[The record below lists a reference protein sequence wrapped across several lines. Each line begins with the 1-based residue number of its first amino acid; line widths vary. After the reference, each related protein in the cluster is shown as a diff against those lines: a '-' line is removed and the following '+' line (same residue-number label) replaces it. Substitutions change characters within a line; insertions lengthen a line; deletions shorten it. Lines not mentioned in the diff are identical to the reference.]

1 MRLRITLEDRSYDVA
16 VEVLPELVPESE
28 APSPKSD
35 PLPLVPESVLQPPH
49 LPDTL
54 PEDKICR
61 SPIAGLVVAIAALPQ
76 QRIRQ
81 NDPLVTIEAM
91 KMQNTIGAPL
101 DGVVEEVL
109 VRAGE
114 AVKSGQVLFTLA

>member
-28 APSPKSD
+28 ASSPKSD